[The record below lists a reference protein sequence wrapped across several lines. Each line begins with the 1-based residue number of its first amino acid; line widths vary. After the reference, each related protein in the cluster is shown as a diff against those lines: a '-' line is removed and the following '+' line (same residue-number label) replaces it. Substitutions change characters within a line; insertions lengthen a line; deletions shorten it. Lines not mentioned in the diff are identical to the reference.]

1 MGATI
6 AGVLFIKYRVPNVS
20 ASYRGME
27 ASTVGKKSQRR
38 SAVRKV
44 ACKRCDGSH
53 IHPCIREASKS
64 LGDVLAE
71 VAFDEW
77 APLDEVGGLEV
88 VRNALKHV
96 TSKPAREDQLFRL
109 VFDII
114 YMRANI
120 SVDYMKALP
129 MLLVSDSMYA
139 TIPLARVAMEAVA
152 LLDWH
157 CEPGLSIEERL
168 LRIIHDA
175 NSTWIKVAGRSGGN
189 LKIPNL
195 SHGQVVAM
203 GADNERAELLL
214 STASA
219 EIERIGNVVKS
230 RYGRGKFRRSSSM
243 PKPGPAVDAAAERM
257 IQTYAADLPSG
268 LGSLYTI
275 LSDSVHADPLIMSTM
290 LRQTNFDETTRNS
303 IDIITVGHLLAPV
316 GGALAMMHQT
326 FSRMETYWK
335 LRFPYEEANECAWLI
350 AEHTRKHWNEPV
362 YLV

>member
-1 MGATI
+1 M
-6 AGVLFIKYRVPNVS
+6 
-20 ASYRGME
+20 
-27 ASTVGKKSQRR
+27 GKKRRRR
-38 SAVRKV
+38 SALRKA
-44 ACKRCDGSH
+44 ACERCDRPH

-64 LGDVLAE
+64 LADVLARI
-71 VAFDEW
+71 AFDEW
-77 APLDEVGGLEV
+77 VPLDEVGGLEV

-96 TSKPAREDQLFRL
+96 TSQPAREDQLFRL

-120 SVDYMKALP
+120 SLDYMKALP

-139 TIPLARVAMEAVA
+139 TIPLSRVAMEAIA

-168 LRIIHDA
+168 LRIFHDA
-175 NSTWIKVAGRSGGN
+175 NTTWIKVAGRSRGN

-195 SHGQVVAM
+195 SADQVAAI
-203 GADNERAELLL
+203 GADNDRAELLL

-219 EIERIGNVVKS
+219 EIEKIGNVVKS
-230 RYGRGKFRRSSSM
+230 KYGKGKFKQSSNM
-243 PKPGPAVDAAAERM
+243 PKLGPAVDAAVERM
-257 IQTYAADLPSG
+257 GQAFAADLPSG
-268 LGSLYTI
+268 PGSIYNI
-275 LSDSVHADPLIMSTM
+275 LSESVHADPLMMSTM

-303 IDIITVGHLLAPV
+303 IDIITVGHLLVPV
-316 GGALAMMHQT
+316 GGALAVMYHT

-335 LRFPYEEANECAWLI
+335 LRFPYKEANECAWLL

-362 YLV
+362 DLI